1 MSAFW
6 ESQTFSSGS
15 LLLPK
20 CVMIKS
26 TARLTDLSKPGG
38 RAEAEAA
45 EMTDCVLTSQ
55 GWKCEGEERKS
66 PGFPQRSSDSDSPPS
81 SPLFA
86 SLCKCHGEFLPRAGA
101 ALQSCISARWGGGG
115 GNHPPPNTSN
125 LPPRVFPQ
133 ADDEVLWSSGVLAP
147 RLFLCSVLLRLSH
160 QTREPGPIPCR
171 ELKIGHV

>member
-1 MSAFW
+1 MCAFW

-45 EMTDCVLTSQ
+45 KVTDCVLTSQ
-55 GWKCEGEERKS
+55 GWKCEGEERRN
-66 PGFPQRSSDSDSPPS
+66 PGFPQRSSDALPPFISP
-81 SPLFA
+81 SPA
-86 SLCKCHGEFLPRAGA
+86 SAKCHGEFLPRAGA
-101 ALQSCISARWGGGG
+101 ALQSCISARGGEGG

-133 ADDEVLWSSGVLAP
+133 AGDEVLWSSGVLAP
-147 RLFLCSVLLRLSH
+147 RLFPCSVLLRLSH

-171 ELKIGHV
+171 ES